1 MGIAFTLGS
10 HHDGWEEGAGF
21 RESLRRVE
29 FDVAAVVGHF
39 GLREIHIFRVRLR
52 SVEVPFGEDQLAT
65 ENVS

>member
-1 MGIAFTLGS
+1 
-10 HHDGWEEGAGF
+10 
-21 RESLRRVE
+21 
-29 FDVAAVVGHF
+29 VAAVVGHF